1 MTRYEK
7 VYVAVIL
14 YNDTDGTT
22 KPIEIEWVNGNR
34 YGISKILNK
43 MDAQPRHV
51 IGSGYTVRYKIL
63 VQGREWELYH
73 EKFANRWFLE
83 KLIAQ

>member
-1 MTRYEK
+1 MARYEK

-22 KPIEIEWVNGNR
+22 KPLEIEWVNGNR
-34 YGISKILNK
+34 YAISKIFNK

-51 IGSGYTVRYKIL
+51 VGGGYTVRYKIL
-63 VQGREWELYH
+63 VQGRERELYH